1 MKRKRQSWSQK
12 GTVSSAL
19 LLGAPISGGLPA
31 CRGHGLAWS
40 PGVWWALVC
49 PSVTVGTASWEARET
64 SPRYLGRAQVS
75 ALSWLWLR
83 PSGVC
88 LGQGSHLGVTPKGW
102 G

>member
-49 PSVTVGTASWEARET
+49 PLVTVGTVSWKARET
-64 SPRYLGRAQVS
+64 SPHYLGRAQVS
-75 ALSWLWLR
+75 ALSWPLAQAQWGL
-83 PSGVC
+83 SGPRFTF
-88 LGQGSHLGVTPKGW
+88 GGDP
-102 G
+102 